1 MGDMNQATVGIAMQ
15 SRYPKMISL
24 GFGLETGP
32 GWNTIIDQTTAE
44 IYSAVGERRLKR
56 ANVLRF
62 NRALARGLAGD
73 TRGLEYYFTRIY
85 YSRIRPGTEMIE
97 RKIVQSLLDAEY
109 EPVPETYVYPHLV
122 QVKEKFGDLRYY
134 VDYLHDDL
142 YPVVNLAERLC
153 KHTCEI
159 CGTPGHK
166 RENIG
171 WLRVLCDDH
180 FEIAEKNFRKSQEE
194 MYQAKETA

>member
-1 MGDMNQATVGIAMQ
+1 MGDMNQDTVGIIMQ

-24 GFGLETGP
+24 GFDLETGP
-32 GWNTIIDQTTAE
+32 GWNIIIDQTTAE
-44 IYSAVGERRLKR
+44 IYSAVRERRLKR

-97 RKIVQSLLDAEY
+97 KKIVQSLLDAEY

-153 KHTCEI
+153 KHTCET
-159 CGTPGHK
+159 CGAPGLK

-171 WLRVLCDDH
+171 WLRVMCDHH

-194 MYQAKETA
+194 VYEVKEIA

>member
-1 MGDMNQATVGIAMQ
+1 MVDTDDNVEQTMFRAK
-15 SRYPKMISL
+15 YPKMVDKTL
-24 GFGLETGP
+24 YLETGP
-32 GWNTIIDQTTAE
+32 GWARIIDQVTAE

-85 YSRIRPGTEMIE
+85 YNRIRPGTEMIE

-153 KHTCEI
+153 RHTCEI
-159 CGTPGHK
+159 CGAPGHK
-166 RENIG
+166 RESIG
-171 WLRVLCDDH
+171 WLRVLCDHH

>member
-1 MGDMNQATVGIAMQ
+1 MVDTDDNVEQTMFRAK
-15 SRYPKMISL
+15 YPKMVDKTL
-24 GFGLETGP
+24 YLETGP
-32 GWNTIIDQTTAE
+32 GWARIIDQVTAE

-85 YSRIRPGTEMIE
+85 YNRIRPGTEMIE

-153 KHTCEI
+153 RHTCEI
-159 CGTPGHK
+159 CGAPGHK

-171 WLRVLCDDH
+171 WLRVMCDHH

-194 MYQAKETA
+194 MYQAKEIA

>member
-1 MGDMNQATVGIAMQ
+1 MVDTDDNVEQTMFRAK
-15 SRYPKMISL
+15 YPKMVDKTL
-24 GFGLETGP
+24 YLETGP
-32 GWNTIIDQTTAE
+32 GWARIIDQVTAE

-85 YSRIRPGTEMIE
+85 YNRIRPGTEMIE

-153 KHTCEI
+153 RHTCEI
-159 CGTPGHK
+159 CGAPGHK

-171 WLRVLCDDH
+171 WLRVLCDHH